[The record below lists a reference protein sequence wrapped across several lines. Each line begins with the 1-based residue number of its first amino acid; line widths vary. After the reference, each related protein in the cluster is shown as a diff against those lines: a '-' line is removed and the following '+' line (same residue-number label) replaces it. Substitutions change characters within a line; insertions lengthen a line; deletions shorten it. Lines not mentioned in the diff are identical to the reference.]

1 MTLIYVIIHKARG
14 DSLSEIIDLRSYP
27 VKDVLDLLLADKTT
41 HKNIIFAT
49 DAYASLGEEFGD
61 DRQITPVLLLGIDSC
76 VIQPR
81 IAKALSEQQD
91 RTRKK
96 AEVFTPAW
104 ICNKMNNYCDEEWFD
119 RPDVFNTENGK
130 SWTVNE
136 APVAFDEKKN
146 WQKYV
151 DSRRLEITC
160 GEAPYIVSRY
170 DASTG
175 ESINIKN
182 RIGILDRKLRI
193 VGENTDN
200 EKDWLKWTKRAFQS
214 VYGYEYQGDNLLIAR
229 INLLVTFTEYLE
241 ELWHRPAT
249 LNELKTIANIISW
262 NFWQMDGLTGTVP
275 IGVPKN
281 SMKQMSLF
289 DTCSDEQDAPQRKEC
304 VIYNWRNSRER
315 AITYNSMKR
324 KDDEL

>member
-1 MTLIYVIIHKARG
+1 MYYVNIHKARG

-27 VKDVLDLLLADKTT
+27 VKNVLDLLLADKTT
-41 HKNIIFAT
+41 QKNIIFAT
-49 DAYASLGEEFGD
+49 DAYASLGEDFGD

-81 IAKALSEQQD
+81 IAKAISEQQD

-104 ICNKMNNYCDEEWFD
+104 ICNKMINYCDEEWFG
-119 RPDVFNTENGK
+119 RTDVFNTENGK

-136 APVAFDEKKN
+136 APVVFDGN
-146 WQKYV
+146 NDWQKYV

-175 ESINIKN
+175 ESIEIKN
-182 RIGILDRKLRI
+182 RIGILDRKLRV

-229 INLLVTFTEYLE
+229 INLLATFTEYLE
-241 ELWHRPAT
+241 DRWERRAT

-275 IGVPKN
+275 IGVPRN

-289 DTCSDEQDAPQRKEC
+289 DTVSDEQDAPQRKEC